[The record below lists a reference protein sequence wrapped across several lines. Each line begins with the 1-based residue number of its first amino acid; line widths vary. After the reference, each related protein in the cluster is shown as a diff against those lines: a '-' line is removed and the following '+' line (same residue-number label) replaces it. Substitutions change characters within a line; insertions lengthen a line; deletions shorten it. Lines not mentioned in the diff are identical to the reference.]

1 MTHSQLNRRNS
12 SNGPEPEAMMVPT
25 PVPITEMMSR
35 GQIDHLTEGCGA
47 NMPMFVKS
55 LDLMLWMPGWLAG
68 SFFSVVKKAL
78 QGVWSQGSL

>member
-1 MTHSQLNRRNS
+1 
-12 SNGPEPEAMMVPT
+12 MVPT

-68 SFFSVVKKAL
+68 RTGKS
-78 QGVWSQGSL
+78 SLMIRP